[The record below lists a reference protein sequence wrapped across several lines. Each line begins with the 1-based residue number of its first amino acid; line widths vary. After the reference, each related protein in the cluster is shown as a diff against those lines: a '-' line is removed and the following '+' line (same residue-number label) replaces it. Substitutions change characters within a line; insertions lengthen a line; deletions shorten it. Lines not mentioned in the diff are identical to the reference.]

1 MCPACLS
8 TVALM
13 AAGATSSG
21 GLSALFLQTLRTRR
35 RARRS
40 DLKPE
45 ATEIEPCSTTASYR
59 ETSGSRPASS
69 I

>member
-21 GLSALFLQTLRTRR
+21 GLSALFLQTLRRHRR
-35 RARRS
+35 GRRS
-40 DLKPE
+40 ESKPE
-45 ATEIEPCSTTASYR
+45 ATEIDPCTTASYR
-59 ETSGSRPASS
+59 ETSGSPPASS

>member
-35 RARRS
+35 RGRRS

-45 ATEIEPCSTTASYR
+45 ATEIEPCTTASYR
-59 ETSGSRPASS
+59 ETSGSRPASG

>member
-21 GLSALFLQTLRTRR
+21 GLSALFLQTLRKRR
-35 RARRS
+35 RTPPS
-40 DLKPE
+40 DLNPE
-45 ATEIEPCSTTASYR
+45 ATETEPCTTASYR
-59 ETSGSRPASS
+59 ATSGSPPAGS